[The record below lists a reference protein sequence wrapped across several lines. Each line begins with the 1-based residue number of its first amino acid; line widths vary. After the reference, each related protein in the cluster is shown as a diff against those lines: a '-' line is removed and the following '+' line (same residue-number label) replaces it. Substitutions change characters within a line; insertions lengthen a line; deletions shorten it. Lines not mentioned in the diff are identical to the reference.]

1 MEGKRVKE
9 NKIGSKKMRL
19 PHPTRIFL
27 YFLLIF
33 FVFLTLLPLWSAV
46 MTALKTEEA
55 LIYSNPIQPPI
66 KPSLEAFGTAFKEL
80 RIPILNSLM
89 FTLPATIL
97 SCVLGSMAGYALT
110 KVKFRGANT
119 IFLLVI
125 VGIFIPY
132 QAVLIPL
139 VQIIIKLGLYGTIAA
154 LILTHTAYGVPICT
168 LLFKSFYDSI
178 HDSLIN
184 AAKVDGAGIWRTY
197 INVILPLSVTPFVV
211 AAVFQFTQIWNDLL
225 FGLVLSGAGVS
236 QPASVGLLNLQG
248 GFVTAWNVQMAGTLW
263 YTIPALIVYLVL
275 GKYLIKGFMA
285 GAIKG

>member
-1 MEGKRVKE
+1 MKE
-9 NKIGSKKMRL
+9 NKIGLKKMRL
-19 PHPTRIFL
+19 PHPTRVFL

-184 AAKVDGAGIWRTY
+184 AAKVDGAGIWKTY

-236 QPASVGLLNLQG
+236 QPASVALLNLQG
-248 GFVTAWNVQMAGTLW
+248 GFVSAWNVQMAGTLW

-275 GKYLIKGFMA
+275 GKYLVKGFMA

>member
-9 NKIGSKKMRL
+9 NKIGLKKMRL
-19 PHPTRIFL
+19 PHPTRVFL

-97 SCVLGSMAGYALT
+97 SCGLGSMAGYALT

-184 AAKVDGAGIWRTY
+184 AAKVDGAGIWKTY

-236 QPASVGLLNLQG
+236 QPASVALLNLQG
-248 GFVTAWNVQMAGTLW
+248 GFVSAWNVQMAGTLW

-275 GKYLIKGFMA
+275 GKYLVKGFMA